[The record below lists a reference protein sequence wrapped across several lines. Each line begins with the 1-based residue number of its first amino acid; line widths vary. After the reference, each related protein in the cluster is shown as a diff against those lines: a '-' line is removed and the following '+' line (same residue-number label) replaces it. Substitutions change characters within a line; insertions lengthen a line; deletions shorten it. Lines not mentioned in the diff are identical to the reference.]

1 LGVLIIRGVRTVP
14 LKQGYSDK
22 TISKNITEMRD
33 SGRDH
38 EEAVAAALET
48 ARKAFKKR
56 NPGKALPKRLRK

>member
-1 LGVLIIRGVRTVP
+1 VP

-22 TISKNITEMRD
+22 TISKNITEMRN